1 MNTMPT
7 PPNRPRPTARRLA
20 TIALGLMTCGVFA
33 PSATAQN
40 APKGPPPATVRVG
53 EVRLEPVQQHRL
65 IVGSIEASK
74 RTLVAAEERG
84 RVVTAPPEEGDAVKA
99 GQILA
104 RVDTALLKIER
115 DAARADIQQTEAQ
128 IAERQAEHQTA
139 RRTRIRIEEL
149 HKSEVAV
156 QTEFDDAVDA
166 EAAALAR
173 LEFVKAFKRSREI
186 QLEQIETRLAM
197 AQSPSPFD
205 GYVVMRH
212 TELGQWLN
220 PGDPIAEIVVTSS
233 VKVVLDVPQAMID
246 HLPMDQPIDIQIDAL
261 DLTRQQTIYAIVPDA
276 NRQSRTF
283 GVHIQLDNPDG
294 KLKPGMS
301 VAAEL
306 PTGAT
311 INATTVPRDAV
322 QTTPT
327 GSVVYANR
335 GGVAVSVPVSIRFG
349 SGDRFVV
356 DGQLRPNEPVVIEG
370 NERLTPGTPLKVI
383 NPNGPDS

>member
-1 MNTMPT
+1 
-7 PPNRPRPTARRLA
+7 
-20 TIALGLMTCGVFA
+20 
-33 PSATAQN
+33 
-40 APKGPPPATVRVG
+40 
-53 EVRLEPVQQHRL
+53 VQQHRL